1 MTTALIFLSRAQR
14 TFGLCAALLLF
25 SIALQAGEKKP
36 PQGHEEDASV
46 AVTATIV
53 SADQLRQ
60 EFGSDFKG
68 DYIVLDVK
76 ISPKIS
82 PQDKPYQ
89 VHLDDFILRSE
100 SSGEHTGPF
109 LVASQIAGAGALVV
123 TNVYGNKAN
132 VDSPKPL
139 ESVKVEMKDDSKA
152 DPALAALKK
161 RMLAEKSVSEPVS
174 GLLFFP
180 FSKEKPR
187 NLILSYK
194 TPTSHLRL
202 SFH

>member
-1 MTTALIFLSRAQR
+1 MKTA
-14 TFGLCAALLLF
+14 AALLMF
-25 SIALQAGEKKP
+25 SLALYAADKKA

-46 AVTATIV
+46 SVTATIV
-53 SADQLRQ
+53 SADQLRL

-68 DYIVLDVK
+68 DYIVLEVK
-76 ISPKIS
+76 ISPR
-82 PQDKPYQ
+82 DKNYQ

-100 SSGEHTGPF
+100 STGEHTGPF

-123 TNVYGNKAN
+123 TNTYGNKAN
-132 VDSPKPL
+132 VDSPRPL

-152 DPALAALKK
+152 DPALDALKK

-174 GLLFFP
+174 GLVFFP
-180 FSKEKPR
+180 LSKEKPK

-202 SFH
+202 SFR

>member
-1 MTTALIFLSRAQR
+1 MKIAVILFLWALTVQ
-14 TFGLCAALLLF
+14 AAD
-25 SIALQAGEKKP
+25 KKP

-53 SADQLRQ
+53 SPDQLVQ
-60 EFGSDFKG
+60 EFGSDFHG
-68 DYIVLDVK
+68 DYIVLEVK
-76 ISPKIS
+76 ISPK
-82 PQDKPYQ
+82 DKDYP

-123 TNVYGNKAN
+123 TNTYGNKAN
-132 VDSPKPL
+132 IDSPKPL
-139 ESVKVEMKDDSKA
+139 QSVKVEMKDDAKP
-152 DPALAALKK
+152 DPALDALKK
-161 RMLAEKSVSEPVS
+161 RMLAEKTVSEPAS

-180 FSKEKPR
+180 FGKAKPR

-202 SFH
+202 SFK